1 MGGLFSSPGL
11 QYLMANVQVLT
22 ARERAISQNV
32 ANVDTPG
39 YQAIDVNF
47 PLAMARALAEQA
59 APGGTGIA
67 SPATMPVVG
76 NPGVMQVDGNGVN
89 LDKQMV
95 QLAKTNTWYA
105 ASSED
110 LMLQMKVLKLAVTDG
125 GAIP

>member
-39 YQAIDVNF
+39 YQAINVNF
-47 PLAMARALAEQA
+47 PLAMAQALAEQA

-67 SPATMPVVG
+67 NPATMPLVG

-110 LMLQMKVLKLAVTDG
+110 LMLQMKVLKLALTDG

>member
-47 PLAMARALAEQA
+47 PLAMARAMAEQA

-67 SPATMPVVG
+67 SPATMPLVG

>member
-1 MGGLFSSPGL
+1 LGGLFSSPGL

-67 SPATMPVVG
+67 SPATMPLVG

>member
-67 SPATMPVVG
+67 SPATMPLVG